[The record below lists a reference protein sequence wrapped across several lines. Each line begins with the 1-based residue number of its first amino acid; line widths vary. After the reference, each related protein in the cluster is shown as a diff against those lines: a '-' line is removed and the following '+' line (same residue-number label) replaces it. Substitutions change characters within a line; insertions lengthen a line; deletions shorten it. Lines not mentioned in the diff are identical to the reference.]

1 MGTKYYVAVRPQIN
15 ENHAVHKEGCPF
27 LPDDNKRIYLGEFS
41 SGKDAVREGQRH
53 FIRTKGCVFCSK
65 EHKVYEEELSPF
77 KWADDLIPAE
87 PEGPVSYLQ
96 SLICCIN

>member
-1 MGTKYYVAVRPQIN
+1 
-15 ENHAVHKEGCPF
+15 
-27 LPDDNKRIYLGEFS
+27 
-41 SGKDAVREGQRH
+41 VREGQRH

-87 PEGPVSYLQ
+87 LEGPVSYFQ
-96 SLICCIN
+96 SLIYCVN